1 MFKKKA
7 GGTFA
12 GNLLRGVVKA
22 TPGVFEMASNFLPG
36 VGILG
41 KAAGFA
47 AKLLPNASP
56 LVTNIASESFK
67 ELGSGPVLTWTDAK
81 EAASIVKGNSLA
93 AGANEAEA
101 SAVGSVAFTLAATP
115 ASKSGTL
122 LDGINAQLP
131 AGGANS
137 LSKADIK
144 IIADGAL
151 TGLKNG
157 AVDAYLDKT
166 ADGQATK
173 ADAVDSQGQKAMP
186 YILGALLLF
195 IFFKKK

>member
-1 MFKKKA
+1 LSSLA
-7 GGTFA
+7 G
-12 GNLLRGVVKA
+12 
-22 TPGVFEMASNFLPG
+22 NFLPG
-36 VGILG
+36 GSLLA

-47 AKLLPNASP
+47 SNLLPDAPP
-56 LVTNIASESFK
+56 LAQKIASQAFEQT
-67 ELGSGPVLTWTDAK
+67 GSSPVLTWAQAK
-81 EAASIVKGNSLA
+81 DVASGVKSNTLA
-93 AGANEAEA
+93 AGANESEA
-101 SAVGSVAFTLAATP
+101 SAAGAVAFTLATTP
-115 ASKSGTL
+115 STHAPAL
-122 LDGINAQLP
+122 LESINAQVP
-131 AGGANS
+131 VGGANS
-137 LSKADIK
+137 LSKSDIK
-144 IIADGAL
+144 VIADGAF